1 MKRSIAPALAG
12 LFLAAAQASAQQKTV
27 PGKVTTE
34 QGTPLAD
41 VSSTRSPTR
50 IPWVTRTGVSFLG
63 GRIYTIGAR
72 GDITVTSTTATNRPI
87 LDNTANR

>member
-1 MKRSIAPALAG
+1 VYN
-12 LFLAAAQASAQQKTV
+12 LAARY
-27 PGKVTTE
+27 P
-34 QGTPLAD
+34 D
-41 VSSTRSPTR
+41 STSNA
-50 IPWVTRTGVSFLG
+50 ITRTGVSFLA